1 MPTLTF
7 YNLPKEKKQ
16 KLVAAAEQEFS
27 RVPVYEASIAN
38 IVKQAGIPRG
48 SFYQYF
54 EGKEDAYFFL
64 LNMQAQKRQHIFY
77 SLLKEH
83 RGNLFKTMTEMYAIL
98 LKEIPGQENLQF
110 LKHAFLNRSHR
121 VEQSL
126 SEMFSYGDDKEMVS
140 SLKDHLN
147 MTLLNIESD
156 SELAHLMQIIIAVTM
171 RNMMEKFSGNLSDKQ
186 ALENYKTELTMLQ
199 RGLCR

>member
-7 YNLPKEKKQ
+7 YNLPEEKKQ

-77 SLLKEH
+77 SLLEEH
-83 RGNLFKTMTEMYAIL
+83 RGNLFNTMTEMYAIL

-171 RNMMEKFSGNLSDKQ
+171 RNMMEKFSRNLSDKQ